1 MTWWEVLLVF
11 AGIPA
16 IMFVVI
22 TVVVLTLTKPTTP
35 DGVATPQRREQIEDA
50 QAEQAQA
57 EEAQDAWPADRPD
70 DTGLDTR

>member
-16 IMFVVI
+16 LMFVVI

-35 DGVATPQRREQIEDA
+35 DGIAALQRRKQIEEG
-50 QAEQAQA
+50 QAEQAQD
-57 EEAQDAWPADRPD
+57 AQPPDRPD
-70 DTGLDTR
+70 DTGMETR